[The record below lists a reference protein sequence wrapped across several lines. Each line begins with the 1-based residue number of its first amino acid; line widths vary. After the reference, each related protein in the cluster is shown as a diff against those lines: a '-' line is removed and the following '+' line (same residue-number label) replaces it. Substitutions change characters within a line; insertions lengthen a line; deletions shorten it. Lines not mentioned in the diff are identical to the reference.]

1 MIMARYMTFRKGSNY
16 HQNQGISQ
24 ISLSVEFSK
33 SQLDVKLGYWHQ
45 GIHI

>member
-1 MIMARYMTFRKGSNY
+1 MTFRESTIH

-24 ISLSVEFSK
+24 ISLSVEYSK
-33 SQLDVKLGYWHQ
+33 SQLDVKLGFWHQ